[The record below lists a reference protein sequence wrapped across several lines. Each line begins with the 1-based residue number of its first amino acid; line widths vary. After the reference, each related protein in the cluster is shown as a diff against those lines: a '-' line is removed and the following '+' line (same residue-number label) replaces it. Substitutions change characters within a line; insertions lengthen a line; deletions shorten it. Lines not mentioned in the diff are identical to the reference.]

1 MKTLGKTE
9 GGQQSLTTDP
19 VRATPANVAG
29 QDPEFLDAVGVGAR
43 FSIKRSLL
51 YELDNDGLVESVS
64 LRRRGR
70 TRGKRLFNVESIRR
84 FLREQCTKKN
94 TVHENG
100 ARG

>member
-1 MKTLGKTE
+1 MPLDTKKV

-29 QDPEFLDAVGVGAR
+29 GDPEFLDAVGVGAR

-70 TRGKRLFNVESIRR
+70 TRGKRLFSVASIRT
-84 FLREQCTKKN
+84 FLREQKKEK
-94 TVHENG
+94 TAAQENG
-100 ARG
+100 GGA